1 MVQHLAVFSV
11 VYERGIGGEWRWT
24 IMRRGPASTFLA
36 VDTDPGNESKRGTI
50 ITSGRG
56 EIAEAIIRF

>member
-1 MVQHLAVFSV
+1 MDYL
-11 VYERGIGGEWRWT
+11 
-24 IMRRGPASTFLA
+24 RRGPASTFLA